1 MCSNGPPADD
11 TNGAGHP
18 RRLLPQAVGD
28 RGAGEEAGLGPR
40 RGMTRLPPDAR
51 RLLDG
56 ANFAHFATLMDDGAP
71 KVEPVWVGRDGD
83 RVIVTTDGRSI
94 KARNIARDDRVA
106 LSVTAFDD
114 PYDQLLI
121 RGRVVEL
128 RSDDD
133 LVVLDELSHKYLQSP
148 FPRRRW
154 SDRVVIV
161 IDPKVARS
169 YHSPLRH
176 PDPQQGDAD

>member
-1 MCSNGPPADD
+1 MATLDD
-11 TNGAGHP
+11 
-18 RRLLPQAVGD
+18 
-28 RGAGEEAGLGPR
+28 
-40 RGMTRLPPDAR
+40 DAR

-56 ANFAHFATLMDDGAP
+56 ANFAHLATLMDDGAP

-94 KARNIARDDRVA
+94 KAQNLERDGRVA

-128 RSDDD
+128 RDDDD
-133 LVVLDELSHKYLQSP
+133 LAVLDELSQKYLHTP

-154 SDRVVIV
+154 SRRVVIV

-169 YHSPLRH
+169 YRSSLRH
-176 PDPQQGDAD
+176 PLSQQGESPS